1 MRVSGIGQQAPLIEL
16 DGASVRREGVMVLED
31 VSLRIELGQHTA
43 ILGANGCGKSSFV
56 KLINRELYPLGR
68 DSEDAPPTVRL
79 FGQSRW
85 HVDELRQKL
94 GVVSAD
100 LHANLAM
107 LNGLDVEDVVVS
119 GFWASYGIP
128 DHRRVEP
135 GMLERAHAALERM
148 KILHLRHRRL
158 VTLSAGEAR
167 RALIARALVHEP
179 QALLLDEPTTGLDI
193 AARIDF
199 LRLMRG
205 LANAGTTLVLVTHH
219 LEEVLPETRQVI
231 LLKQGRVFDRG
242 APDALLTSEKFG
254 SSPN

>member
-135 GMLERAHAALERM
+135 GMLER
-148 KILHLRHRRL
+148 
-158 VTLSAGEAR
+158 
-167 RALIARALVHEP
+167 
-179 QALLLDEPTTGLDI
+179 
-193 AARIDF
+193 
-199 LRLMRG
+199 
-205 LANAGTTLVLVTHH
+205 
-219 LEEVLPETRQVI
+219 
-231 LLKQGRVFDRG
+231 G
-242 APDALLTSEKFG
+242 A
-254 SSPN
+254 